1 MIALGPRSF
10 CRRPAPVSVVTPRA
24 YDGLA
29 KGVSSLKDGR
39 TPAGK
44 RRFLLFLAS
53 LPLPLLVALWAL
65 WRDVFVLDA
74 SGLERVG
81 DGRAVAAWALLSLAS
96 AALVGCLFAPVR
108 PLRVT
113 GYTFHALLLSI
124 AFGAAAVLAVA
135 HGFGGP
141 SGDLAAPAWALVGL
155 TATALACAVAIVA
168 TAALF
173 VIDIREAGEGEA

>member
-1 MIALGPRSF
+1 MA
-10 CRRPAPVSVVTPRA
+10 
-24 YDGLA
+24 LA
-29 KGVSSLKDGR
+29 KGDPGLAR
-39 TPAGK
+39 EPTPAGK
-44 RRFLLFLAS
+44 RRLLQLVAA
-53 LPLPLLVALWAL
+53 LPLPLLVGLWAL

-113 GYTFHALLLSI
+113 GYTFHALLLSL

-141 SGDLAAPAWALVGL
+141 SGDLAAPGWALAGL
-155 TATALACAVAIVA
+155 TLTALACVVAIVA
-168 TAALF
+168 TAALL
-173 VIDIREAGEGEA
+173 VIDIREAGEEEA

>member
-1 MIALGPRSF
+1 LVHGP
-10 CRRPAPVSVVTPRA
+10 
-24 YDGLA
+24 
-29 KGVSSLKDGR
+29 
-39 TPAGK
+39 TPAE
-44 RRFLLFLAS
+44 RRRRLQLLAA
-53 LPLPLLVALWAL
+53 LPLPLMVALWAL

-74 SGLERVG
+74 SGLARVG

-96 AALVGCLFAPVR
+96 AALVGCLFAPIR

-113 GYTFHALLLSI
+113 GYTFHALLLSL
-124 AFGAAAVLAVA
+124 AFGAAAVLAVV

-141 SGDLAAPAWALVGL
+141 SGDLAAPGWALAGL

-173 VIDIREAGEGEA
+173 VIDIREADQEEA

>member
-1 MIALGPRSF
+1 MVHGP
-10 CRRPAPVSVVTPRA
+10 
-24 YDGLA
+24 
-29 KGVSSLKDGR
+29 
-39 TPAGK
+39 TPAE
-44 RRFLLFLAS
+44 RRRRLQLLAA
-53 LPLPLLVALWAL
+53 LPLPLMVALWAL

-74 SGLERVG
+74 SGLARVG

-96 AALVGCLFAPVR
+96 AALVGCLFAPIR

-113 GYTFHALLLSI
+113 GYTFHALLLSL
-124 AFGAAAVLAVA
+124 AFGAAAVLAVV

-141 SGDLAAPAWALVGL
+141 SGDLAAPGWALAGL

-173 VIDIREAGEGEA
+173 VIDIREADQEEA

>member
-1 MIALGPRSF
+1 MP
-10 CRRPAPVSVVTPRA
+10 
-24 YDGLA
+24 
-29 KGVSSLKDGR
+29 GR
-39 TPAGK
+39 TRPRTRSTLRLVA
-44 RRFLLFLAS
+44 A

-96 AALVGCLFAPVR
+96 AALVGCLFAPIR

-113 GYTFHALLLSI
+113 GYTFHALLLSL
-124 AFGAAAVLAVA
+124 AFAAAAVLGVV

-141 SGDLAAPAWALVGL
+141 SGDLAAPAWALAGL
-155 TATALACAVAIVA
+155 ATTALACAAAIVA

-173 VIDIREAGEGEA
+173 VIDIREAGEEA